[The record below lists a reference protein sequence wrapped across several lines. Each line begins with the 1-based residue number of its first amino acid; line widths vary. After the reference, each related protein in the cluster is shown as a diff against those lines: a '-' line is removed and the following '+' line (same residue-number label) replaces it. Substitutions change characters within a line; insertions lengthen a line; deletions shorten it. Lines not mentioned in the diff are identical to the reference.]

1 MFNRF
6 INVLPAL
13 IILFVALGTPLSS
26 HAAGDYVDHPKL
38 KPFIDDLEKN
48 HQFDRASLEQLFS
61 DVKRKDSILKAI
73 SRTAESKPWKD
84 YRPIF
89 VTSKRAKL
97 GLGFWH
103 KHQAALQKAQQTYGV
118 PAEII
123 VAILG
128 VETRY
133 GKNRGSYRVIDSL
146 ATLGFDYPKRS
157 KFFSSELKQFLL
169 LCREQGFDPKEV
181 KGSYAGAMGYP
192 QFISS
197 SYRHYAVDF
206 DNDGIIDLLNNP
218 TDAIGSIANY
228 FKVHGW
234 KKGAP
239 IVSTATISKSGSKPT
254 TKNSASAHQATL
266 FNTGLKPSISIGNL
280 KAEGIHST
288 ANYEEDQMASAMM
301 LEGEKGSEYWLGL
314 TNFYVITRYNHSKLY
329 AMAVY
334 QLSQDIK
341 SLMVKDS

>member
-1 MFNRF
+1 VFKQF
-6 INVLPAL
+6 LKVLPV
-13 IILFVALGTPLSS
+13 FVLLCASLGATTASFAQGDDS
-26 HAAGDYVDHPKL
+26 FAQGDYVDHPKL
-38 KPFIDDLEKN
+38 AAFINDLEKN
-48 HQFDRASLEQLFS
+48 HQFERSALQQLFV

-73 SRTAESKPWKD
+73 SRPAEKSKPWKD

-89 VTSKRAKL
+89 VTPKRAKL
-97 GLGFWH
+97 GIKFWN
-103 KHQAALQKAQQTYGV
+103 KHQASLQRAQKTYGV

-133 GKNRGSYRVIDSL
+133 GQNRGSYRVIDSL

-157 KFFSSELKQFLL
+157 KFFSAELKQFLI
-169 LCREQGFDPKEV
+169 LCREQGFDPKEI

-218 TDAIGSIANY
+218 VDAIGSIANY

-239 IVSTATISKSGSKPT
+239 IVSTATVT
-254 TKNSASAHQATL
+254 EATKKQAAL
-266 FNTGLKPSISIGNL
+266 FNTRLKPSINIGDL
-280 KAEGIHST
+280 KAAGIQST
-288 ANYEEDQMASAMM
+288 VNYANDEMTSPMA
-301 LEGEKGSEYWLGL
+301 LEGAKGTEYWLGL
-314 TNFYVITRYNHSKLY
+314 KNFYVITRYNHSKLY

-334 QLSQDIK
+334 QLSQELRSLKDKK
-341 SLMVKDS
+341 S